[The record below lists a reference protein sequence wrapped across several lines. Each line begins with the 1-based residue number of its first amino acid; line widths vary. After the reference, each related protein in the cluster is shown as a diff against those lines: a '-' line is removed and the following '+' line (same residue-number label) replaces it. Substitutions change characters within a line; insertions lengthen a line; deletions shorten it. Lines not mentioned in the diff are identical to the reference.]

1 MGKLPVLHY
10 VRCNLP
16 VTPHLQ
22 TARERDYDAIEA
34 AGAAAREAVLP
45 GREDV
50 KKLAAAVAMSYSVQA
65 SCRDD
70 FDAVVCYVQSEGM
83 IEAS

>member
-1 MGKLPVLHY
+1 M
-10 VRCNLP
+10 
-16 VTPHLQ
+16 
-22 TARERDYDAIEA
+22 
-34 AGAAAREAVLP
+34 LP